1 MEIDIVRLHPC
12 TQFLWSDICLK
23 IRKALSTL
31 ARFVCILHVQGWKE
45 QHMRQL
51 HLGQIVWCQWF
62 CSDFP
67 HFPQNQSN
75 YIIAVQQRET
85 SYFWTA
91 GNQLIPVLL
100 ETACMIASFLY
111 IMFMIMSCKTSKK
124 HWRMHWY
131 NFTVLPI
138 HMGFFLLSHLLT
150 RHTRI

>member
-12 TQFLWSDICLK
+12 TQFLWSGICLK

-91 GNQLIPVLL
+91 GISWYQYCLKQHVWLPPSSTSCSCLARHRRSTGVCTDTTSLCFQFIWGSFCCLICWQGILD
-100 ETACMIASFLY
+100 
-111 IMFMIMSCKTSKK
+111 
-124 HWRMHWY
+124 Y
-131 NFTVLPI
+131 NL
-138 HMGFFLLSHLLT
+138 
-150 RHTRI
+150 